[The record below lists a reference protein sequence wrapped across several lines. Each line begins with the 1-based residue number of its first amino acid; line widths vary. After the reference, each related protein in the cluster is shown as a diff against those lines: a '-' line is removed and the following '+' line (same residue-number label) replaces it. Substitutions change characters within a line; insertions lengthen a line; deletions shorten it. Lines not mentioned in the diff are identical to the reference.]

1 MKSIGDNLSA
11 LKELG
16 DSMMQ
21 HMDCDEFFR
30 QFMRIFKTPEST
42 ITIAL
47 NNGNASLLASSFYD
61 AAIMVRPD
69 VAIGNRV
76 YFRFLK
82 SDDDV
87 RSNLTEVISLSEFKR
102 PKSKF
107 QLAICCGPSLLAVYN
122 VKTQSTDSIV
132 LSDLA
137 ENYSTFLPITGQQAV
152 VIDANTAADVK
163 ACQQIT
169 RLLDT
174 LARNNHIEQDHTHS
188 INEFIRRV
196 LFCLFAEDTQIF
208 APQQFTN
215 AFALFVDNHGNGAES
230 FFTDLFTVLNT
241 PESERKNIGR
251 PLPKELLAFPY
262 VNGGLFADT
271 IDIPQFNLGTRNQL
285 LDCGSLKWNEIS
297 PAIFGAMFQNA
308 LDADLRHQLGAH
320 YTSEENI
327 LKVIKPLFLDALNA
341 EFEHLAALDES
352 TPKAKAAKKEQLS
365 QFHDKLASLNFLDP
379 ACGCGN
385 FLLIAYRELRRLENK
400 VLEQLL
406 DENYL
411 LLEEAIKVNINQFYG
426 IEIEDWPAEIAHLS
440 MWLMQHVMNQETGA
454 KFGVPVATLPLKTSA
469 VICQKNALTTDWN
482 KVLPA
487 GQCAYIMGN
496 PPFCGSTYTTAE
508 QKQWLRDV
516 YPPKHKVGLI
526 DFVSA
531 WFVKAADYMKGN
543 PQVQAAFVATNSIC
557 QGSQVETLWSL
568 LLSQGIRINFAY
580 NSFKWSNA
588 ASKNAGVTCTIV
600 GFAYR
605 DIFDDTGFKRLF
617 HVSSDNSLTVHHT
630 KAISPYLL
638 PVNGS
643 FDYSAVIVARS
654 AKPFAEPACL
664 PACLPGWQS
673 HHRP

>member
-1 MKSIGDNLSA
+1 M
-11 LKELG
+11 
-16 DSMMQ
+16 
-21 HMDCDEFFR
+21 
-30 QFMRIFKTPEST
+30 
-42 ITIAL
+42 
-47 NNGNASLLASSFYD
+47 
-61 AAIMVRPD
+61 
-69 VAIGNRV
+69 
-76 YFRFLK
+76 
-82 SDDDV
+82 
-87 RSNLTEVISLSEFKR
+87 
-102 PKSKF
+102 
-107 QLAICCGPSLLAVYN
+107 
-122 VKTQSTDSIV
+122 
-132 LSDLA
+132 A

-271 IDIPQFNLGTRNQL
+271 IDIPQFKLGPRNQL

-352 TPKAKAAKKEQLS
+352 TPKAKAAKKERLS
-365 QFHDKLASLNFLDP
+365 LFHDKLGSLNFLDP

-400 VLEQLL
+400 VLELLL
-406 DENYL
+406 DENFL

-557 QGSQVETLWSL
+557 QGSQVETLWGL

-580 NSFKWSNA
+580 TSFKWSNA

-605 DIFDDTGFKRLF
+605 DVFDDTGCKRLF
-617 HVSSDNSLTVHHT
+617 HVGADNSLTVQHS

-643 FDYSAVIVARS
+643 FDYSAVIVTRS

-664 PACLPGWQS
+664 PIS
-673 HHRP
+673 

>member
-1 MKSIGDNLSA
+1 MKSTGDNLSA

-30 QFMRIFKTPEST
+30 QFMRIFKTAESN
-42 ITIAL
+42 ITLAL
-47 NNGNASLLASSFYD
+47 NNGAASALASSFYD
-61 AAIMVRPD
+61 ATTMVRPD

-82 SDDDV
+82 SDEDV
-87 RSNLTEVISLSEFKR
+87 RSSLDAVIALPEFQR
-102 PKSKF
+102 QKSKF
-107 QLAICCGPSLLAVYN
+107 KLAICCGPTLLAVYN
-122 VKTQSTDSIV
+122 VRTQETNSIA

-137 ENYSTFLPITGQQAV
+137 ENYSTFLEITGQQAV
-152 VIDANTAADVK
+152 AIDANTAADVK

-174 LARNNHIEQDHTHS
+174 LARHNHIEQDHTHS

-215 AFALFVDNHGNGAES
+215 AFALLVDKQGDGAES
-230 FFTDLFTVLNT
+230 FFTNLFTVLNT
-241 PESERKNIGR
+241 KESERKAIG

-262 VNGGLFADT
+262 VNGGLFADKVE
-271 IDIPQFNLGTRNQL
+271 IPKFDVSTRAQL
-285 LDCGSLKWNEIS
+285 LDCGSLKWSEIS

-341 EFEHLAALDES
+341 EFERLAALDES

-365 QFHDKLASLNFLDP
+365 EFHDKLASLNFLDP

-469 VICQKNALTTDWN
+469 VIRQQNALTTDWN
-482 KVLPA
+482 EVLPA
-487 GQCAYIMGN
+487 GKCSYIMGN
-496 PPFCGSTYTTAE
+496 PPFCGFNYTTDE

-516 YPPKHKVGLI
+516 YPPKYKLGSV
-526 DFVSA
+526 DFVSG
-531 WFVKAADYMKGN
+531 WFVKAASYMKGN
-543 PQVQAAFVATNSIC
+543 PQIQAAFVATNSIC
-557 QGSQVETLWSL
+557 QGSQVETLWGL
-568 LLSQGIRINFAY
+568 LLPQGIRINFAY

-588 ASKNAGVTCTIV
+588 ASKNAGVTCIIV

-605 DIFDDTGFKRLF
+605 DVFDDTGYKRLF
-617 HVSSDNSLTVHHT
+617 HVCADNTLALQHT
-630 KAISPYLL
+630 KAISSYLL

-643 FDYSAVIVARS
+643 FDYSTVIVARS
-654 AKPFAEPACL
+654 VKPFTETACL
-664 PACLPGWQS
+664 PACLPIS
-673 HHRP
+673 